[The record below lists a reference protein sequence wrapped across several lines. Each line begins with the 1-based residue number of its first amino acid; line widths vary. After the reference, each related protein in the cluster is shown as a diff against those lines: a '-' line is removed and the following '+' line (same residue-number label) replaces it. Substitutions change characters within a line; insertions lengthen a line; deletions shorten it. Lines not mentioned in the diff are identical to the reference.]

1 MPLYI
6 CEPCRFSTKIKT
18 HKVRHDK
25 TAKHLR
31 LCKEVKPIISPTM
44 VNEIKEPK
52 EPKKSPPLFNC
63 DFCDSKFVS
72 YANKRRHELHRCK
85 NTNSNENLKIEIHHL
100 KNEKKRLYKQIEKL
114 IEKAGNTT
122 INNTQTNNI
131 KLNSYGQEDLSH
143 ITDTFKT
150 ELIKIPYGMIPKLIE
165 AVHFNKNKP
174 ENKNIALTNKKE
186 NKIKIH
192 IGSGKWIYK
201 DKDETINDLVDGK
214 YFLLDMHYSNNPEL
228 MTVQQKN
235 KYEKFQTFYDEK
247 DKEIIERLR
256 KECEL
261 VLLNNR

>member
-1 MPLYI
+1 MPVYECI
-6 CEPCRFSTKIKT
+6 PCNFSTKIKT

-31 LCKEVKPIISPTM
+31 LCNSIIVKEKASVQ
-44 VNEIKEPK
+44 KEPK
-52 EPKKSPPLFNC
+52 EPKKSQSIFNC
-63 DFCDSKFVS
+63 DFCDATFVS

-85 NTNSNENLKIEIHHL
+85 NTNTNGNLQIEIHHL
-100 KNEKKRLYKQIEKL
+100 KKEKKRLYKQIEKL
-114 IEKAGNTT
+114 IDKAGNTT

-131 KLNSYGQEDLSH
+131 KLHSYGQEDLSH
-143 ITDTFKT
+143 ITDAFKT
-150 ELIKIPYGMIPKLIE
+150 DLIKIPYGMIPKLIE

-174 ENKNIALTNKKE
+174 ENKTIALTNKKE

-192 IGSGKWIYK
+192 IGSGKWIYR

-214 YFLLDMHYSNNPEL
+214 YFLLDMHYSNNPNLTEN
-228 MTVQQKN
+228 QKCQ
-235 KYEKFQTFYDEK
+235 YEKFQTFYDDK
-247 DKEIIERLR
+247 DKELFERLR